1 MTTVL
6 AICSS
11 SAATITAVTVAFIG
25 AAATFIIGLL
35 NYRIGLLNYRS
46 QRQSLR
52 WQRYFREH
60 EIELIRS
67 AQAIDRFTRAIEQLG
82 SQLPH
87 VRLGGIFALEWMAQ
101 DSPTDRAYIVDTLAA
116 FIRERLPSSNVG
128 HGGYVQILRLRAP
141 DAQAALTVL
150 CRPPL
155 SDERVSS
162 GKAGLLDLSRTDLRR
177 ADLHNARLDGV
188 SLWGARLEGANLRE
202 AHLENSDLNEA
213 NFGRF
218 QEDSTLYRAGADLS
232 FANLTEAKLNNAYN
246 LNVALK
252 KGAIGLPLTRGLIAA
267 WWDALPPDFQQHVR
281 NHRHGHLPQDIIDSL
296 DEHGIWHHEADYRP
310 MDAPETLGTS
320 LPPPVLEYLDELD
333 AQQRD
338 YS

>member
-6 AICSS
+6 AASS
-11 SAATITAVTVAFIG
+11 SPAAPIIAVTVAFIG
-25 AAATFIIGLL
+25 AAATCI
-35 NYRIGLLNYRS
+35 IGLLNYRS
-46 QRQSLR
+46 QRESLR
-52 WQRYFREH
+52 WQKNFQKD

-67 AQAIDRFTRAIEQLG
+67 AQATDRFTRAIEQLG
-82 SQLPH
+82 SQIPH
-87 VRLGGIFALEWMAQ
+87 VRIGGIFALERMAR
-101 DSPTDRAYIVDTLAA
+101 DSPIDCAYIVDTLAA
-116 FIRERLPSSNVG
+116 FIRDRPPASKVG

-162 GKAGLLDLSRTDLRR
+162 GNAGLLDLSRTDLRR

-202 AHLENSDLNEA
+202 AHLENSNLNEA

-218 QEDSTLYRAGADLS
+218 QKDNQLYQDGADLS
-232 FANLTEAKLNNAYN
+232 FANLTDAKLNNAHN
-246 LNVALK
+246 LHIALK

-267 WWDALPPDFQQHVR
+267 WWDALPPDFQQHVG
-281 NHRHGHLPQDIIDSL
+281 NHRHGPLPQDIIDSL
-296 DEHGIWHHEADYRP
+296 NKHGIWHHHTDQRP
-310 MDAPETLGTS
+310 TDAPKTLRTS
-320 LPPPVLEYLDELD
+320 LPPPVLEYLDEID
-333 AQQRD
+333 A
-338 YS
+338 